1 MIFADNM
8 TEVQRLPPSVLTARK
23 KAAGPARDG
32 RHRVRAGPLRSL
44 VALLREQGVE
54 QGPLL
59 GACGLAADALDDD
72 EHWLPFDAAARLL
85 RLAAEATGL
94 PDFGLRMAERCDPAV
109 LGVVARNMQL
119 APTVGA
125 ALMVLRRDFHLHD
138 RGAVPYVADLGD
150 GCVALGYALSRHDTE
165 AVAVTY
171 DLAIGI
177 GLKLLQ
183 ALCGSGFTAR
193 QVSFAH
199 RAPKD
204 ARPHRRFFG
213 APLVFD
219 AAHTQ
224 IEFDAAWLARPL
236 PGSEAAA
243 RAALQHAARGFD
255 ADMPRSLG
263 ERVRSV
269 AQTLLMSGSLSEPR
283 IAAEL
288 GLHSR
293 NLRRKLAA
301 EGMGVQALIDEV
313 RDQLARQ
320 LLAETRLPLA
330 DIALALQYTDVAS
343 FARAFKRRIGVPPG
357 RWRMQRI
364 RPPAAP

>member
-1 MIFADNM
+1 MKP
-8 TEVQRLPPSVLTARK
+8 VQKSGS
-23 KAAGPARDG
+23 AGPTPAPV
-32 RHRVRAGPLRSL
+32 RHLVRAAPLRSL
-44 VALLREQGVE
+44 PALLRQQGIE
-54 QGPLL
+54 PAPLL
-59 GACGLAADALDDD
+59 AACGLAAGALDAD
-72 EHWLPFDAAARLL
+72 EHWLSFDAAARLL
-85 RLAAEATGL
+85 RLAAEATGCADL
-94 PDFGLRMAERCDPAV
+94 GLRLAERSDPAA

-125 ALMVLRRDFHLHD
+125 ALQVLRRDFHLHD
-138 RGAVPYVADLGD
+138 RGAVPYLTDLGD

-177 GLKLLQ
+177 GLKLLK
-183 ALCGSGFTAR
+183 ALCGRGFVAR

-213 APLVFD
+213 APVLFD
-219 AAHTQ
+219 ATHTQ
-224 IEFDAAWLARPL
+224 IEFDAAWLERAL

-255 ADMPRSLG
+255 ADVPRSLG
-263 ERVRSV
+263 ERARSV

-293 NLRRKLAA
+293 SLRRRLAA
-301 EGMGVQALIDEV
+301 QGLNAQALIDEV

-343 FARAFKRRIGVPPG
+343 FARAFRRRIGVPPG
-357 RWRMQRI
+357 RWRARRI
-364 RPPAAP
+364 RPPAIP